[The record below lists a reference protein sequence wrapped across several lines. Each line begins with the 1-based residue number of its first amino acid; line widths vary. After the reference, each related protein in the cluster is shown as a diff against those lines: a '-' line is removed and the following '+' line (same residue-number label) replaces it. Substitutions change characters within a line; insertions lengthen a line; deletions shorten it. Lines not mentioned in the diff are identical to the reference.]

1 MAKCRCESSAHV
13 ACVSRSG
20 PLTNSRNRN
29 FRVAISPLLLRSR
42 TLKSGTRDK
51 CDPKIFTNIL
61 HKQMRHKN
69 FHMRAQSA
77 PYGAIF
83 PKTVA
88 YAKYDRASS
97 NLSFTP
103 RFFHSTGAITCPFRN
118 ICSKNT
124 PRTTNIRSPNF
135 GPYSRPFLP
144 MRSGNMRDAL
154 CHGCNNMVACC
165 GIISSGTLPSS
176 SNYEAPVP
184 RFV

>member
-1 MAKCRCESSAHV
+1 MLQVTPR
-13 ACVSRSG
+13 
-20 PLTNSRNRN
+20 
-29 FRVAISPLLLRSR
+29 
-42 TLKSGTRDK
+42 TRDK
-51 CDPKIFTNIL
+51 CDPKILTNIL

-69 FHMRAQSA
+69 FHMSAQSA
-77 PYGAIF
+77 PCGAIF
-83 PKTVA
+83 PKTVV
-88 YAKYDRASS
+88 YAKRAPASS

-103 RFFHSTGAITCPFRN
+103 RIFCSNCMQLVSFRN

-144 MRSGNMRDAL
+144 MRSGNMRDVL

-165 GIISSGTLPSS
+165 GIISSGTLPSL